1 MPSFPRPVARGSVA
15 GGAHPPRRRPGLSAA
30 SHTEGVQA
38 ILRTTDEPLGGTGCQ
53 GFAGDAVAGRPDRVA
68 DAAPAPAFP

>member
-1 MPSFPRPVARGSVA
+1 MRTLP
-15 GGAHPPRRRPGLSAA
+15 GGAPGCLPR
-30 SHTEGVQA
+30 HTERVQA
-38 ILRTTDEPLGGTGCQ
+38 ILRTTDEPLGETGCQ